1 MRWPAPS
8 PNELALVIARD
19 LEPVQVRFGQDGFAH
34 LIVGDLHPAGHGI
47 AACADPAEVHVGRQ
61 GTGGRQGRD

>member
-1 MRWPAPS
+1 
-8 PNELALVIARD
+8 LVIARD